1 MKTILKTVLFLLIV
15 TTIGCSPE
23 NDVKPINASNK
34 LIGHWINPTYNS
46 NGSELQLTRASSL
59 KDGEYGLSFLE
70 ETQCVERSSGWCGTP
85 PITFSDFKG
94 TWTKTDSVLMVTI
107 DNGLG
112 MQNIKWVIKTLDD
125 KTLIMERM

>member
-1 MKTILKTVLFLLIV
+1 MKTILKTVLLLVLI
-15 TTIGCSPE
+15 TSIGCSQNE
-23 NDVKPINASNK
+23 TIPINESNK
-34 LIGHWINPTYNS
+34 LIGHWINPIYNS

-70 ETQCVERSSGWCGTP
+70 KTQCVERNSGWCGTP

-94 TWTKTDSVLMVTI
+94 TWTKTDSTLMVTI

>member
-15 TTIGCSPE
+15 TTIGCSQE

-59 KDGEYGLSFLE
+59 KSNEYGLSFLE

-85 PITFSDFKG
+85 PLSFMDFQG
-94 TWTKTDSVLMVTI
+94 TWTRTDSVVMVTI

-112 MQNIKWVIKTLDD
+112 MQNIKWLIKTLDD
-125 KTLIMERM
+125 KTLILERM